1 MQHCARPNR
10 RRLQNACRQ
19 SGVPGWE
26 RWNSTKQRDVSRL
39 WNRGNRSKPSM
50 FKSQNQK
57 PVVALNGDQVDNL
70 RRAKIQT
77 RLYIHTDIKSWD
89 KNCSVGEQK
98 WPTTCI
104 RQRKQI
110 LSSMYL
116 DQIRLQRWLGPWSH
130 PERNQQQC
138 GPGTWATLNCW
149 EREPKKWILGCW
161 DKGFGHL
168 SYNIVPVW
176 LYLSVFSCS
185 SLMICC
191 PTKRL

>member
-1 MQHCARPNR
+1 MPSVGSTWLRAVKLHETTRCIKTLEPWEPFETLHVQIPKPKASCSTQR
-10 RRLQNACRQ
+10 RSSRQ
-19 SGVPGWE
+19 PEKSK
-26 RWNSTKQRDVSRL
+26 NSDTT
-39 WNRGNRSKPSM
+39 
-50 FKSQNQK
+50 
-57 PVVALNGDQVDNL
+57 
-70 RRAKIQT
+70 QT

-89 KNCSVGEQK
+89 KNCGVGEQK

-176 LYLSVFSCS
+176 LYLSFFSCS

>member
-39 WNRGNRSKPSM
+39 WNRGNRSKPSL

-104 RQRKQI
+104 RQNAEI
-110 LSSMYL
+110 LSSFVRSNPPAKVAGPMISPRTKPAAMRTRYL
-116 DQIRLQRWLGPWSH
+116 GNLELLRKR
-130 PERNQQQC
+130 
-138 GPGTWATLNCW
+138 T
-149 EREPKKWILGCW
+149 KKMN
-161 DKGFGHL
+161 FGML
-168 SYNIVPVW
+168 
-176 LYLSVFSCS
+176 
-185 SLMICC
+185 
-191 PTKRL
+191 R